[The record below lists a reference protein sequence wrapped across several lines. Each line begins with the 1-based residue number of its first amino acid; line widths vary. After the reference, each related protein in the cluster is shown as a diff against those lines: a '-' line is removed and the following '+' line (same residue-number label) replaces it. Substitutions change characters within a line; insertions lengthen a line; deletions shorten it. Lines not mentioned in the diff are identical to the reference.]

1 MGMGFLFEKKILTR
15 LEKKKKKTIFA
26 LTCFVLKIPAY
37 FHNKT
42 R

>member
-1 MGMGFLFEKKILTR
+1 MMRMGFLFEKKILAR
-15 LEKKKKKTIFA
+15 LKKKTIFA
-26 LTCFVLKIPAY
+26 LTCFILKIPAY